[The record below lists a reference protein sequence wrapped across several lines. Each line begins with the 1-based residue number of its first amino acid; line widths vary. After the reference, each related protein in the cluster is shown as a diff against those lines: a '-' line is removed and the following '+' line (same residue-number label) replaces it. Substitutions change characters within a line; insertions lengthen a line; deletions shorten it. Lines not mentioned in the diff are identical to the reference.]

1 MACWLKKRS
10 DLWVVCKRV
19 LKYQIVTRSKV
30 IGCHYMIQRFFFKE
44 RPLNRLRNA
53 ALMFVY

>member
-1 MACWLKKRS
+1 MACWPKKRS

-19 LKYQIVTRSKV
+19 LKCQIVTRSKV

-44 RPLNRLRNA
+44 QPLNRLRNA

>member
-1 MACWLKKRS
+1 MACWPKKRS

-30 IGCHYMIQRFFFKE
+30 IGYHYMIQRFFFKE

-53 ALMFVY
+53 ALMFLY